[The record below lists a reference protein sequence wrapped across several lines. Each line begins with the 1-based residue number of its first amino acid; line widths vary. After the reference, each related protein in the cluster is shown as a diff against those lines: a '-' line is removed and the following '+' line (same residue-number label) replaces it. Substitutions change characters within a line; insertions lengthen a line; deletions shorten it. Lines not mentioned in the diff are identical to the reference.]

1 MLTAPHTAR
10 AWRLSPLIVTAWL
23 TACATAPSAPPVA
36 HTCPIPPA
44 LELDLPPAPAQGY
57 TEMMRKFL
65 SGSLPTLT
73 DYALPSSDVRLPT
86 MR

>member
-10 AWRLSPLIVTAWL
+10 AWRLSPLIVIAWL

-36 HTCPIPPA
+36 QTCPVPPP
-44 LELDLPPAPAQGY
+44 LHLDLPPAPAPTY
-57 TEMMRKFL
+57 TETMRSFL
-65 SGSLPTLT
+65 SGSLPTPT
-73 DYALPSSDVRLPT
+73 SYELPSGTAGLPT

>member
-23 TACATAPSAPPVA
+23 TACATAPSAPPVVQ
-36 HTCPIPPA
+36 TCPIPPA
-44 LELDLPPAPAQGY
+44 LELDLPPAPVPSY
-57 TEMMRKFL
+57 TEMMRSFL
-65 SGSLPTLT
+65 SGSLPTPT
-73 DYALPSSDVRLPT
+73 DYAPPSSTARLPT

>member
-1 MLTAPHTAR
+1 MQIAPHTAC

-23 TACATAPSAPPVA
+23 TSCATAPSAPPVA
-36 HTCPIPPA
+36 QTCPVPPP

-57 TEMMRKFL
+57 TETMRKFL
-65 SGSLPTLT
+65 SGSLPTPT
-73 DYALPSSDVRLPT
+73 DYALPSNTARLPT

>member
-23 TACATAPSAPPVA
+23 TACASAPSAPPVVQ
-36 HTCPIPPA
+36 TCPIPPA
-44 LELDLPPAPAQGY
+44 LELDLPPAPVPSY

-65 SGSLPTLT
+65 SGSLPTPIS
-73 DYALPSSDVRLPT
+73 YGLPSSTAKLPT